1 MKNESLVLSTAEPIK
16 DGGRRWNFIFYIS
29 VIIMLVLFIVMGTN
43 FLGWI
48 FAIGLGCIAG
58 WLIKN
63 KIAETHAQMLRNTK
77 FAIQNKIEY
86 SQLINELI
94 PRLTPLGALI
104 EKSSNEN
111 GCPVISYQG
120 AMYDII
126 YNEDNTFCVW
136 WRQNLAKAFLSV
148 DYIKIYRK
156 EVAAMGIIAY
166 HIQQICTLPN
176 DESIKQDS
184 N

>member
-1 MKNESLVLSTAEPIK
+1 MKNEALVLSTAEPIN
-16 DGGRRWNFIFYIS
+16 DGGRRWNFIYYIS

-136 WRQNLAKAFLSV
+136 WRQNLAKAF
-148 DYIKIYRK
+148 
-156 EVAAMGIIAY
+156 
-166 HIQQICTLPN
+166 
-176 DESIKQDS
+176 
-184 N
+184 